1 MAHHE
6 EEQVSGMVHEF
17 GMTPLTWWL
26 AGLAGTGLTLM
37 LVAAG
42 VGVITGGDV
51 GIWFVL
57 GLLMMAGGIGAW
69 IAATRPFENFD
80 NIDVRSTATT
90 ARMTTTPTRSPTK
103 HGQTAAPAHHWT
115 PCHARPSPRATRTGR
130 LPGAVIRHGGRFLLL
145 AAPSPD
151 GEALARS
158 VVIRY
163 GVRYLEK
170 HFLSLVPGLIAL
182 ERGEMFTGR
191 RARFRRQTQQRIPAP
206 RSTATSSDG
215 ADEMKTVKWLDVA
228 EPLMVLAYASA
239 TDASP
244 VAVIDV
250 LVGPEGAFSARMLA
264 ALPRY
269 DSLDAV
275 PPAEAE

>member
-1 MAHHE
+1 
-6 EEQVSGMVHEF
+6 VS
-17 GMTPLTWWL
+17 
-26 AGLAGTGLTLM
+26 
-37 LVAAG
+37 
-42 VGVITGGDV
+42 
-51 GIWFVL
+51 
-57 GLLMMAGGIGAW
+57 
-69 IAATRPFENFD
+69 
-80 NIDVRSTATT
+80 RSTIP
-90 ARMTTTPTRSPTK
+90 ARDPY
-103 HGQTAAPAHHWT
+103 GEDF
-115 PCHARPSPRATRTGR
+115 
-130 LPGAVIRHGGRFLLL
+130 PGAVIRHGGRILLSAD
-145 AAPSPD
+145 AAPD

-182 ERGEMFTGR
+182 ERGEMFTGEDALDFVVKR
-191 RARFRRQTQQRIPAP
+191 SNLYP
-206 RSTATSSDG
+206 RTEVYGYSSDG

-244 VAVIDV
+244 VAVIDG